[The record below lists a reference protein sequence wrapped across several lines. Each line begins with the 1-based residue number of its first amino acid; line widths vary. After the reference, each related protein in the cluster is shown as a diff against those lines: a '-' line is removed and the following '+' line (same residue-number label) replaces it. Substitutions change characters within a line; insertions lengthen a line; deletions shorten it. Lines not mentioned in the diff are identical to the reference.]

1 VEWCYHNQ
9 SDALVVLR
17 SDEENFYMEKVAFPF
32 DIVSFEA
39 PASTKVSV
47 WGYCNGS
54 VAIID
59 SFVVGKSMAPKD
71 NSAI

>member
-1 VEWCYHNQ
+1 MEWCYHNQ

-17 SDEENFYMEKVAFPF
+17 SDEEDFYMEKVAFPF
-32 DIVSFEA
+32 DMVSFEA
-39 PASTKVSV
+39 PVATKVFV

-59 SFVVGKSMAPKD
+59 SFIVGKSMDPK
-71 NSAI
+71 NRPAT